1 VVVGTKVRLPN
12 AELGRFGDA
21 VATSL
26 EGSLGATAPR
36 SGWHPFICTRDHRHT
51 GGGDMLGVR
60 QVLEDVVPAFEWL
73 RREGTILYL
82 SPAFCHLG
90 IEPLPHSTVDIRGGV
105 HEGWCNGNYYSPT
118 SD

>member
-1 VVVGTKVRLPN
+1 
-12 AELGRFGDA
+12 
-21 VATSL
+21 
-26 EGSLGATAPR
+26 
-36 SGWHPFICTRDHRHT
+36 
-51 GGGDMLGVR
+51 MLGVR

-90 IEPLPHSTVDIRGGV
+90 IEPLPHSTVVIRGGV